1 MDFFPFLAEAVA
13 SADGETIGN
22 LIGVLILL
30 LGLELVLGVDN
41 ILVISIMVSRLP
53 EEQQNLARNIGL
65 VLALVARIVLLFAV
79 TWLLKLSTPIG
90 EDIPWIGAQGWL
102 YYLAVMSPKDLILF
116 AGGAFLLYKAVKE
129 IHHVVELHEDT
140 AGPKKTYNAFGAAIT
155 QIVILDI
162 VFSFDSVITAVGMTT
177 HLGIIITA
185 VVVAFA
191 VVMIFAKSIGDFILA
206 HPALKILALS
216 FLVTIGITII
226 MEAFH
231 QHVPKGYIYL
241 PMGFAL
247 GVEMLQMRY
256 SKNRRHTTPDAK

>member
-1 MDFFPFLAEAVA
+1 MDFFPFLAEAAA

-30 LGLELVLGVDN
+30 LGLELVPGVDN

-65 VLALVARIVLLFAV
+65 VLALVARIILLFAV

-90 EDIPWIGAQGWL
+90 EDIPWLGAQGWL

-129 IHHVVELHEDT
+129 IHHVVEFHEDT

-155 QIVILDI
+155 
-162 VFSFDSVITAVGMTT
+162 
-177 HLGIIITA
+177 
-185 VVVAFA
+185 
-191 VVMIFAKSIGDFILA
+191 
-206 HPALKILALS
+206 PN
-216 FLVTIGITII
+216 
-226 MEAFH
+226 
-231 QHVPKGYIYL
+231 PL
-241 PMGFAL
+241 P
-247 GVEMLQMRY
+247 
-256 SKNRRHTTPDAK
+256 